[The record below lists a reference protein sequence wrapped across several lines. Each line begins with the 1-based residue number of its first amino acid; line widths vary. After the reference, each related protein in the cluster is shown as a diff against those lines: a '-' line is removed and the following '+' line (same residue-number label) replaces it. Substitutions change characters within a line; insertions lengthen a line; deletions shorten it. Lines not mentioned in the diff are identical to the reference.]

1 MPDALPLAGRPVLL
15 TGAGGDIGRAM
26 AAAFAR
32 AGARLAAADI
42 DPERAEAAAGI
53 ARDLGAEAI
62 AVPLDVTRSE
72 SCAAAVAAT
81 VAAFGGLRVLVNNA
95 AALAIRGTVVDLS
108 EEDWASQ
115 MAVNLTGPFLMSK
128 HAIPA
133 MRQGIGQEAGGGVVV
148 NLASQLGH
156 VGQAGL
162 AAYGAA
168 KAGIHNLTR
177 IMAIDHAA
185 DGIRV
190 VSLSPGAIEGN
201 RVRSRFPDDQ
211 AMHAYNDQR
220 HVLGRMGRPEEIA
233 SAAVFLASDAA
244 SFMTGA
250 DLLVDGG
257 YTAW

>member
-1 MPDALPLAGRPVLL
+1 MPDARPLAGRPILL

-26 AAAFAR
+26 TAAFAA
-32 AGARLAAADI
+32 AGAVLALADI
-42 DPERAEAAAGI
+42 DAARAEAAVRI
-53 ARDLGAEAI
+53 ARDAGADAI
-62 AVPLDVTRSE
+62 AITLDVTRSD
-72 SCAAAVAAT
+72 SCAAAVAAAT
-81 VAAFGGLRVLVNNA
+81 GTFGGLRVLVNNA
-95 AALAIRGTVVDLS
+95 AAAAVRGTVVDLS
-108 EEDWASQ
+108 EADWQHQ

-133 MRQGIGQEAGGGVVV
+133 IKASGGGVVV
-148 NLASQLGH
+148 HLGSQLGH

-168 KAGIHNLTR
+168 KAAIHNLTR

-190 VSLSPGAIEGN
+190 VSLSPGAIEGT
-201 RVRSRFPDDQ
+201 RVRQRFADDA

>member
-1 MPDALPLAGRPVLL
+1 MPDARPLSGRPTLL

-26 AAAFAR
+26 TAAFAA
-32 AGARLAAADI
+32 AGAPLALADI
-42 DPERAEAAAGI
+42 DAARAEAAARI
-53 ARDLGAEAI
+53 ARDAGADAI
-62 AVPLDVTRSE
+62 AITLDVTRSD
-72 SCAAAVAAT
+72 SCAAAVAA
-81 VAAFGGLRVLVNNA
+81 AARAFGGLRVLVNNA
-95 AALAIRGTVVDLS
+95 AAVAVRGTVVDLP
-108 EEDWASQ
+108 EADWHHQ
-115 MAVNLTGPFLMSK
+115 VAVNLTGPFLMSK
-128 HAIPA
+128 HAVPA
-133 MRQGIGQEAGGGVVV
+133 IKAAGGGVIVH
-148 NLASQLGH
+148 LGSQLGH

-190 VSLSPGAIEGN
+190 VSLSPGAIEGS
-201 RVRSRFPDDQ
+201 RVRSRFPDDD

>member
-1 MPDALPLAGRPVLL
+1 MPDARPLSGRPTLL

-26 AAAFAR
+26 TAAFAQ
-32 AGARLAAADI
+32 AGAPLALADV
-42 DPERAEAAAGI
+42 DGARAENAARI
-53 ARDLGAEAI
+53 AREAGAEAI
-62 AVPLDVTRSE
+62 AITLDVKRSD
-72 SCAAAVAAT
+72 SCAAAVATA

-95 AALAIRGTVVDLS
+95 AASAVRGTVVELS
-108 EEDWASQ
+108 EADWQ
-115 MAVNLTGPFLMSK
+115 HQIQVNLTGPFLMSK

-133 MRQGIGQEAGGGVVV
+133 IKAAGGGVVV
-148 NLASQLGH
+148 NLGSQLGH
-156 VGQAGL
+156 VGQEGL

-177 IMAIDHAA
+177 IMAIDHAR

-190 VSLSPGAIEGN
+190 VSLSPGAIEGS
-201 RVRSRFPDDQ
+201 RVRSRFADD
-211 AMHAYNDQR
+211 ASMHAYNDHR
-220 HVLGRMGRPEEIA
+220 HMLGRMGRPEEIA
-233 SAAVFLASDAA
+233 SAALFLASDAA

>member
-26 AAAFAR
+26 MAAFAR
-32 AGARLAAADI
+32 AGARIAAADI
-42 DPERAEAAAGI
+42 DPARAEAAAAI
-53 ARDLGAEAI
+53 ARDLGADAI
-62 AVPLDVTRSE
+62 AIGLDVTRSD
-72 SCAAAVAAT
+72 SCREAVAAA

-95 AALAIRGTVVDLS
+95 AALAIRGTVVDLD
-108 EEDWASQ
+108 EADWHSQ
-115 MAVNLTGPFLMSK
+115 MAVNLTGPFLMAK

-133 MRQGIGQEAGGGVVV
+133 MRAGGGGVVV

-190 VSLSPGAIEGN
+190 VSLSPGAIEGA
-201 RVRSRFPDDQ
+201 RVRSRFPDDA

-220 HVLGRMGRPEEIA
+220 HILGRMGRPDEIA

>member
-1 MPDALPLAGRPVLL
+1 MPETRPLAGRPTLI

-26 AAAFAR
+26 AHAFAA
-32 AGARLAAADI
+32 AGAPLLLADI
-42 DPERAEAAAGI
+42 DAGRAEAAAAI
-53 ARDLGAEAI
+53 ARAAGGEAV
-62 AVPLDVTRSE
+62 AARLDVTDSA
-72 SCAAAVAAT
+72 SCAAAVGAA
-81 VAAFGGLRVLVNNA
+81 VDAFGGLRALVNNA
-95 AALAIRGTVVDLS
+95 AAFTVRGTVVELP
-108 EEDWASQ
+108 EAEWHRQ

-133 MRQGIGQEAGGGVVV
+133 IKAAGGGVVV
-148 NLASQLGH
+148 NIASQLGH

-168 KAGIHNLTR
+168 KAAIHNLTR

-190 VSLSPGAIEGN
+190 VSLSPGAIEGG
-201 RVRSRFPDDQ
+201 RVRSRFPDDA
-211 AMHAYNDQR
+211 AMHAYNDHR
-220 HVLGRMGRPEEIA
+220 HMLGRMGRPEEIA
-233 SAAVFLASDAA
+233 GAAVFLASDAA
-244 SFMTGA
+244 SFVTGA